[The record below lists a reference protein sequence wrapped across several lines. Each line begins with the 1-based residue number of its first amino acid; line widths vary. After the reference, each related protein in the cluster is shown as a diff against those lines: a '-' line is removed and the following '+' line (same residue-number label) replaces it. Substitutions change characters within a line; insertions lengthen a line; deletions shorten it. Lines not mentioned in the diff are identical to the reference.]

1 MLHASPCFDKLSM
14 TKLKLV
20 PRPPCFDKLSMTKIE
35 ACTLTPC
42 FEKLSMTK
50 IEACALTPCFDKLSM
65 TMEARRPEL
74 VEGRPLPGQPGLRPR
89 TRRVRDRRA
98 CGWTRTKKPA
108 KAMAVS
114 ALPKAAV

>member
-20 PRPPCFDKLSMTKIE
+20 P
-35 ACTLTPC
+35 TPC
-42 FEKLSMTK
+42 FE
-50 IEACALTPCFDKLSM
+50 KLSM

-89 TRRVRDRRA
+89 TRRVRDRRS

-108 KAMAVS
+108 NAMAVS